1 MGRAY
6 VITLTQVVALVVPF
20 IFGLLIGVLIRRLI
34 GVAIVLLAIFL
45 LAIALGYLTPSAAM
59 QILQSIGY
67 TAYQA
72 AEKLGVLK
80 SMIPFSSLTFIIG
93 LVIGLF
99 IK

>member
-1 MGRAY
+1 M
-6 VITLTQVVALVVPF
+6 IPLTQILAFVVPF

-34 GVAIVLLAIFL
+34 GVALVLLAILL
-45 LAIALGYLTPSAAM
+45 LAVAVGYISPSVAM
-59 QILQSIGY
+59 GIIQSLGY

-80 SMIPFSSLTFIIG
+80 AMIPYSSLTFIIG
-93 LVIGLF
+93 LVIGLL

>member
-1 MGRAY
+1 M
-6 VITLTQVVALVVPF
+6 IPLTQALALVVPF

-34 GVAIVLLAIFL
+34 GVALVLLAILL
-45 LAIALGYLTPSAAM
+45 LAVAVGYISPSAAM
-59 QILQSIGY
+59 GIIQSLGY

-80 SMIPFSSLTFIIG
+80 AMIPYSSLTFIIG
-93 LVIGLF
+93 LVIGLL

>member
-1 MGRAY
+1 M
-6 VITLTQVVALVVPF
+6 IPLTQVLAFVVPF

-34 GVAIVLLAIFL
+34 GVALVLLAILL
-45 LAIALGYLTPSAAM
+45 LAVAVGYISPSAAM
-59 QILQSIGY
+59 GIIQSLGY

-80 SMIPFSSLTFIIG
+80 AMIPYSSLTFIIG
-93 LVIGLF
+93 LVIGLL

>member
-1 MGRAY
+1 M
-6 VITLTQVVALVVPF
+6 IPLTQALALVVPF

-34 GVAIVLLAIFL
+34 GVAIVLLAILL
-45 LAIALGYLTPSAAM
+45 LAVAVGYISPSAAM
-59 QILQSIGY
+59 GIIQSLGY

-80 SMIPFSSLTFIIG
+80 AMIPYSSLTFIIG
-93 LVIGLF
+93 LVIGLL